1 MVILNKIL
9 PLMAIGAAVLFLGNV
24 IARPAQAKLSSEALT
39 SAGEGIGSSLSSI
52 GSGIG
57 DVFSGF
63 KQFDIPNA
71 FFSLKNL
78 IYEED
83 TNSSNTLESLP
94 NPNTPSVAGS
104 YSAAAGPTSQAT
116 SSTWSSGPS
125 PSVSVGGASF
135 SAGGGWGSPPSAKK
149 R

>member
-9 PLMAIGAAVLFLGNV
+9 PLVAIGAAVLFLGNV
-24 IARPAQAKLSSEALT
+24 IARPAQAKQSAEALT
-39 SAGEGIGSSLSSI
+39 SAGVGVGSSLSSI
-52 GSGIG
+52 GTGIG
-57 DVFSGF
+57 NLFSGF

-104 YSAAAGPTSQAT
+104 YSAAAGPASQGT
-116 SSTWSSGPS
+116 SSTWSAGPN

-135 SAGGGWGSPPSAKK
+135 SPGAGWSS
-149 R
+149 